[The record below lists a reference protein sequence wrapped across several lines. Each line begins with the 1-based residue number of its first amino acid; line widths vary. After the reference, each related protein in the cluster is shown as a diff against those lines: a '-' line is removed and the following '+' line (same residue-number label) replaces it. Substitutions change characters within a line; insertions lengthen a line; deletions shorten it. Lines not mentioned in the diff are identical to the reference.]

1 MSVRLGE
8 FQSSSRG
15 AWLAGFWPVTVL
27 LAIASLPV
35 FLDGYSTFQL
45 AMVANYALAL
55 LGIVVLTGYC
65 GQISLGQGAF
75 FGLGAYIM
83 AALVSKCEISYLLAV
98 PVAGAVS
105 FVLGAAFSFPALRL
119 KGIYL
124 ALATFALAVAFPQLL
139 RHPVLEPVT
148 GGVLGI
154 ALGAPEP
161 PSLFPISSEHWVFL
175 ISLFTLALAVY
186 ATGGL
191 LYSRIGRAF
200 IAIRDNPIAAAAMGI
215 NLPAYKALAFAFS
228 ALLTGVAGALSAIA
242 VQYVAP
248 DSFNMFLSITLLIGA
263 VVGGLGSIGGVVI
276 GALFIQFT
284 PNLAAAISKSA
295 PGMLYGLAL
304 ILIVIFLPEGG
315 ASLFTRALGLRRK
328 KTSEASHPMPAP
340 AAFPGE
346 AAASGPRGGGS
357 ASL

>member
-1 MSVRLGE
+1 
-8 FQSSSRG
+8 
-15 AWLAGFWPVTVL
+15 
-27 LAIASLPV
+27 
-35 FLDGYSTFQL
+35 
-45 AMVANYALAL
+45 
-55 LGIVVLTGYC
+55 
-65 GQISLGQGAF
+65 
-75 FGLGAYIM
+75 
-83 AALVSKCEISYLLAV
+83 
-98 PVAGAVS
+98 
-105 FVLGAAFSFPALRL
+105 
-119 KGIYL
+119 
-124 ALATFALAVAFPQLL
+124 LL

-161 PSLFPISSEHWVFL
+161 PFLFPISSEHWVFL
-175 ISLFTLALAVY
+175 ISLFTFALAVY
-186 ATGGL
+186 ASGGL

-304 ILIVIFLPEGG
+304 ILVVIFLPEGG

-328 KTSEASHPMPAP
+328 KTSGASQPMPAP

-346 AAASGPRGGGS
+346 AAASSPRGGGS
-357 ASL
+357 ASLRQ